1 MCAKFDEPDDDNAWD
16 ELETEEEEWEDDE
29 DEDEDE

>member
-1 MCAKFDEPDDDNAWD
+1 MYDGTELDWGGIEDDG
-16 ELETEEEEWEDDE
+16 LTEEEEWEDDE